1 MTVTQNTT
9 VFGSQM
15 LGSTRPITCAVL
27 LTGILANTAFAASEI
42 TPAQQS
48 LDTPQ
53 PAKPLGVG
61 KINYLKIPGY
71 AGGSTV
77 YAKNAKAQNNS
88 IGELN
93 IIGIATVGYTL
104 AAAPILKEMHDGNT
118 QFEDS
123 NPNDSLPDGITYQ
136 WYRTCSSNSQQPEQF
151 APLVEASLSDYPRP
165 VDTNTNWCSITDENE
180 SSTQYTL
187 TGADVGQQVTVVIR
201 YQATWGPE
209 TFSSTKNI
217 RDICPIYP
225 NFDNDPPYEC
235 NIIFETSFE

>member
-1 MTVTQNTT
+1 MTATQNST

-27 LTGILANTAFAASEI
+27 LTGMLANTAFAASEF
-42 TPAQQS
+42 TPAEKTADIS
-48 LDTPQ
+48 HSV
-53 PAKPLGVG
+53 KPLGLG
-61 KINYLKIPGY
+61 QINYLKIPGY
-71 AGGSTV
+71 ASGSTL

-93 IIGIATVGYTL
+93 INGIATVGYTIV
-104 AAAPILKEMHDGNT
+104 ADPILKNENNT
-118 QFEDS
+118 QFED
-123 NPNDSLPDGITYQ
+123 NDNNDLPDDITYQ
-136 WYRTCSSNSQQPEQF
+136 WYRTCDSGEQF

-165 VDTNTNWCSITDENE
+165 VDTNTNWCEITNENE
-180 SSTQYTL
+180 SNTQYTL
-187 TGADVGQQVTVVIR
+187 TNTDVGQQVTVVIR